1 MTTDEKGN
9 PLTYWGG
16 LEKAIKNTLEEAI
29 ENKIKGINV
38 DTGFRIEKSYSEE
51 DMLKSFMAGI
61 KCESNSGKNFEQ
73 FIKQFKNK

>member
-16 LEKAIKNTLEEAI
+16 LEEVI
-29 ENKIKGINV
+29 ENRIKGINV

-51 DMLKSFMAGI
+51 EVKDIMAETWIRCVGNDGNDFKELRDKI
-61 KCESNSGKNFEQ
+61 L
-73 FIKQFKNK
+73 KQFKKK